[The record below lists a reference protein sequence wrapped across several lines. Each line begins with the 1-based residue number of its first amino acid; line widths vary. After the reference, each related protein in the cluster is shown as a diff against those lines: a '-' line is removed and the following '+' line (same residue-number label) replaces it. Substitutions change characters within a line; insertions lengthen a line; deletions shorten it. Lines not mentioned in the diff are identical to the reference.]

1 MEKTKKVL
9 EKEEISKLKKLR
21 QRFLDLTSTIGNLEV
36 QIMNLEIQKDQLKE
50 NLLSLQ
56 KEEIVLAKELE
67 DKYGEGSISLESGEF
82 LPIK

>member
-1 MEKTKKVL
+1 MEETKKVL

-21 QRFLDLTSTIGNLEV
+21 QRFLDLTTTIGNLEV